1 MKIRVRFAPSPTGPL
16 HIGGLRTALFNYLIA
31 KKSGGKFILRIED
44 TDSKRTVDGA
54 EKHIIDS
61 LEWLGLDFDEGPI
74 RQSNRSK
81 LYKKQVDKLLKQGNA
96 YYAFDSQEDL
106 DGAREAGGKDF
117 KYNVKTRMGLNN
129 SFTVSEQEIKKRVKV
144 INDPAAIRNVSEKLF
159 STKYQKFMPDTI
171 FSQNIDE
178 IRKFFKKHKKVIVKP
193 INSYSG
199 NNIHLF
205 TKFNLK
211 FFQKFIKKH
220 NHIMCQK
227 YLPKIKEGDKR
238 VFLINGKVRGAISRI
253 PKKGSFLSNLSK
265 GAKPINVKLTNKEMK
280 ISKLI
285 SKDLK
290 KDKIFFAGIDFID
303 EQLNGDI
310 NVTSPTGLKTFY
322 DLSKINLASTFW
334 KELKA

>member
-1 MKIRVRFAPSPTGPL
+1 MTNKIIAIQGNHPSKLNPL
-16 HIGGLRTALFNYLIA
+16 TDTSIFLAHEIQKKNYKIFYYDPKDLSIINFKVIA
-31 KKSGGKFILRIED
+31 KGFFVKFDYRKKKFFEIL
-44 TDSKRTVDGA
+44 K
-54 EKHIIDS
+54 KQK
-61 LEWLGLDFDEGPI
+61 LELIKCKYLLI
-74 RQSNRSK
+74 RQDPPFNLEYICST
-81 LYKKQVDKLLKQGNA
+81 LILDK
-96 YYAFDSQEDL
+96 
-106 DGAREAGGKDF
+106 
-117 KYNVKTRMGLNN
+117 
-129 SFTVSEQEIKKRVKV
+129 IKKRVGI
-144 INDPAAIRNVSEKLF
+144 INDPTAIRNVSEKLF

-171 FSQNIDE
+171 FSQNIDQ
-178 IRKFFKKHKKVIVKP
+178 IRKFFKKNKKVIVKP

-199 NNIHLF
+199 DNIHLF

-238 VFLINGKVRGAISRI
+238 VFLINGKVCGAISRI

-265 GAKPINVKLTNKEMK
+265 GAKPINIKLTKKEMK

>member
-1 MKIRVRFAPSPTGPL
+1 MTNKIIAIQGNHPSKLNPRTDTSIFLAHEIQKKNYKIFYYDPKDLSIINFKVVAEGFFIKFDYKKKRFFEIL
-16 HIGGLRTALFNYLIA
+16 KKQKLELIKCKYL
-31 KKSGGKFILRIED
+31 L
-44 TDSKRTVDGA
+44 
-54 EKHIIDS
+54 
-61 LEWLGLDFDEGPI
+61 I
-74 RQSNRSK
+74 RQDPPFNLEYICST
-81 LYKKQVDKLLKQGNA
+81 LILDK
-96 YYAFDSQEDL
+96 
-106 DGAREAGGKDF
+106 
-117 KYNVKTRMGLNN
+117 
-129 SFTVSEQEIKKRVKV
+129 IKKRVQI

-238 VFLINGKVRGAISRI
+238 VFLINGKVCGAISRI

>member
-1 MKIRVRFAPSPTGPL
+1 MTNKIIAIQGNHPSKLNPL
-16 HIGGLRTALFNYLIA
+16 TDTSIFLAHEIQKKNYKIFYYDPKDLSIINFKVIA
-31 KKSGGKFILRIED
+31 KGFFIKFDYRNKKFFEIL
-44 TDSKRTVDGA
+44 K
-54 EKHIIDS
+54 KQK
-61 LEWLGLDFDEGPI
+61 LELIKCKYLLI
-74 RQSNRSK
+74 RQDPPFNLEYICST
-81 LYKKQVDKLLKQGNA
+81 LILDK
-96 YYAFDSQEDL
+96 
-106 DGAREAGGKDF
+106 
-117 KYNVKTRMGLNN
+117 
-129 SFTVSEQEIKKRVKV
+129 IKKRVKI
-144 INDPAAIRNVSEKLF
+144 INDPTAIRNVSEKLF

-238 VFLINGKVRGAISRI
+238 VFLINGKVCGAISRI

-265 GAKPINVKLTNKEMK
+265 GAKPINIKLTNKEMK

>member
-1 MKIRVRFAPSPTGPL
+1 MTNKIIAIQGNHPSKLNPL
-16 HIGGLRTALFNYLIA
+16 TDTSIFLAHEIQKKNYKIFYYDPKDLSIINFKVIA
-31 KKSGGKFILRIED
+31 KGFFVKFDYRKKKFFEIL
-44 TDSKRTVDGA
+44 K
-54 EKHIIDS
+54 KQK
-61 LEWLGLDFDEGPI
+61 LELIKCKYLLI
-74 RQSNRSK
+74 RQDPPFNLEYICST
-81 LYKKQVDKLLKQGNA
+81 LILDK
-96 YYAFDSQEDL
+96 
-106 DGAREAGGKDF
+106 
-117 KYNVKTRMGLNN
+117 
-129 SFTVSEQEIKKRVKV
+129 IKKRVKI
-144 INDPAAIRNVSEKLF
+144 INDPTAIRNVSEKLF

-220 NHIMCQK
+220 DHIMCQK
-227 YLPKIKEGDKR
+227 YLSKIKEGDKR
-238 VFLINGKVRGAISRI
+238 VFLINGKVCGAISRI

-265 GAKPINVKLTNKEMK
+265 GAKPINIKLTNKEMK